1 VYHAPRTGRTGKES
15 ALGLLDKCGQ
25 FTRARDIMALGVYPY
40 FHPIE
45 ENEAAEVVIGGHR
58 LVMVGSNN
66 YLGLTQ
72 DPRVKQAAIDAVA
85 RYGSGC
91 TGSRFLN
98 GTLDLHVE
106 LESRLARFM
115 RRDAA
120 ITFSTGFQVNLGIIS
135 TVAGKGD
142 LIFCDRENHA
152 SIFDG
157 CRLSFAKLRKYRH
170 NDMDDLEHQLAQA
183 PREQGKLIVT
193 DGVFS
198 MRGDVCDLPGIVRLA
213 RKYDAAIM
221 VDDAH
226 GIGVLG
232 KHGRGTAEHFG
243 LEDEVDL
250 VMGTFSKSLACLGGF
265 VAGREDVIHFIKHT
279 ARSLI
284 FSASITPA
292 SAASALAA
300 LEILEKEPE
309 RRKRLWKNADRM
321 KKGLKALGYEIGK
334 SDSVIVPVRVGEAI
348 ETFTF
353 WKLLF
358 DNGVFT
364 NPVIPPA
371 VPEGECLI
379 RTSYMATHTEE
390 ELDRVLAIFKKLRPR
405 LPSSVGRQVAAAAA
419 PADR

>member
-1 VYHAPRTGRTGKES
+1 M
-15 ALGLLDKCGQ
+15 GLFDKCRQ
-25 FTRARDIMALGVYPY
+25 FTRAREIAALGVYPY

-45 ENEAAEVVIGGHR
+45 ASEATSVVIGGRR
-58 LVMVGSNN
+58 LVMIGSNN

-72 DPRVKQAAIDAVA
+72 DSRVKEAAIKAVE

-106 LESRLARFM
+106 LEDRLARFM
-115 RRDAA
+115 HREAA
-120 ITFSTGFQVNLGIIS
+120 LTMSTGFQVNLGVIS
-135 TVAGKGD
+135 TLVGKDD
-142 LIFCDRENHA
+142 LVFCDRENHA

-157 CRLSFAKLRKYRH
+157 CRLAFGRVRKYRH
-170 NDMDDLEHQLAQA
+170 NDMEDLERQLAHA

-198 MRGDVCDLPGIVRLA
+198 MRGDVCNLPRIVELA
-213 RKYDAAIM
+213 EAYGAQVM

-243 LEDEVDL
+243 VEDRVDL
-250 VMGTFSKSLACLGGF
+250 VMGTFSKSLASLGGF
-265 VAGREDVIHFIKHT
+265 IAGKQDVVHYIKHH
-279 ARSLI
+279 ARALI
-284 FSASITPA
+284 FSAAITPA

-300 LEILEKEPE
+300 LDILEKEPE
-309 RRKRLWKNADRM
+309 RRKRLWRNAERA
-321 KKGLKALGYEIGK
+321 KAGLKKLGYEVGATE
-334 SDSVIVPVRVGEAI
+334 SVIVPVAVGEVI
-348 ETFTF
+348 ETFRF
-353 WKLLF
+353 WKALF
-358 DNGVFT
+358 DAGVFT

-379 RTSYMATHTEE
+379 RTSYMATHSEE
-390 ELDRVLAIFKKLRPR
+390 ELDRVVEVFRRVRPLLDSLRGETRRRRPAAHAREPR
-405 LPSSVGRQVAAAAA
+405 EAEVPE
-419 PADR
+419 

>member
-1 VYHAPRTGRTGKES
+1 
-15 ALGLLDKCGQ
+15 
-25 FTRARDIMALGVYPY
+25 MAAGVYPY
-40 FHPIE
+40 FHPID
-45 ENEAAEVVIGGHR
+45 ENEASEVVIGGRR

-72 DPRVKQAAIDAVA
+72 DPRVKKASVDAVMK
-85 RYGSGC
+85 YGSGC

-106 LESRLARFM
+106 LEDRLAKFM
-115 RRDAA
+115 RREAA
-120 ITFSTGFQVNLGIIS
+120 ITFSTGFQVNLGVIS
-135 TVAGKGD
+135 TLAGKDD

-157 CRLSFAKLRKYRH
+157 CRLSFGKLRKYRH
-170 NDMDDLEHQLAQA
+170 NDMADLERQLSHA

-198 MRGDVCDLPGIVRLA
+198 MRGDLCDLPGIVALA
-213 RKYDAAIM
+213 KEYGAAVM

-232 KHGRGTAEHFG
+232 KNGRGTAEHFG
-243 LEDEVDL
+243 LEADVDV

-265 VAGREDVIHFIKHT
+265 VSASDEVIHYIKHT
-279 ARSLI
+279 ARALI

-300 LEILEKEPE
+300 LDILEKEPE
-309 RRKRLWKNADRM
+309 RRTRLWKNAEKM
-321 KKGLKALGYEIGK
+321 KKGLKALGYETGR
-334 SDSVIVPVRVGEAI
+334 SDSVIVPVRIGEAMD
-348 ETFTF
+348 TFRF

-358 DNGVFT
+358 DSGVFA

-379 RTSYMATHTEE
+379 RTSYMAIHTDE
-390 ELDRVLAIFKKLRPR
+390 ELDRVLEVFRKLRPF
-405 LPSSVGRQVAAAAA
+405 LKSAEGHDAGLGGVHPSYHRPRRSAGTPV
-419 PADR
+419 DR